1 MRSGWQSETNLN
13 ILVSTIHPPWS
24 SALFLMQISNIWILN
39 ISQIFIVQCNQYLLA
54 RTTLMDWRIIGR
66 SHQLTWRREIL
77 GGEGK
82 KYLEEKERNTWRGRR
97 EILGG
102 EGGENSFSTRKR
114 RQFQDQWG
122 DPVWCTKTYFNEY
135 IGDIFCYMLL
145 YIYSNVYRYI
155 LIYVTVHVNIY
166 ICVEVKAHYV
176 CGAAASL

>member
-1 MRSGWQSETNLN
+1 
-13 ILVSTIHPPWS
+13 
-24 SALFLMQISNIWILN
+24 
-39 ISQIFIVQCNQYLLA
+39 
-54 RTTLMDWRIIGR
+54 MDWRIIGR
-66 SHQLTWRREIL
+66 SHQLIWRREIL
-77 GGEGK
+77 GGEGE

-145 YIYSNVYRYI
+145 FIYQCISIYIDLCHCTRKYIYLRGSKSTLCLWCSCKSLSLRKRWSVFPFFLKSLFTSADYI
-155 LIYVTVHVNIY
+155 AILQAPSY
-166 ICVEVKAHYV
+166 ISKGLC
-176 CGAAASL
+176 SF